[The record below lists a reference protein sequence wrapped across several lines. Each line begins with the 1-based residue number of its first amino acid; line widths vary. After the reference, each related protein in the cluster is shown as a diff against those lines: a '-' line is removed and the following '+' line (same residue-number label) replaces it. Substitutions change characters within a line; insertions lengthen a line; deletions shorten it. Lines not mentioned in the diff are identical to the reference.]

1 MAILKVANRYF
12 EFDEASA
19 FIETTTASHFDSAFT
34 SNGMTSL
41 FSGNDLLAFLALNTP
56 GTDATQWFRFRVF
69 PHAGSGNDSNSTV
82 SWFTLFNSSGV
93 AVADIKKT
101 TNTAETSALRV
112 FGSSTVTSAASV
124 SFPINTAA
132 MVDVRVSVTGLTTVV
147 DVYIND
153 VLAMTATNTN
163 NGSRGIPNRAVWR
176 SGHVGYVQ
184 SRRFS
189 YSEFIVANTSTLGM
203 RLDELQVNTAGFY
216 SDMTGTLSNL
226 NTEDPTTGL
235 LTDAAGERSSWNPVA
250 YAGSGGIVAVVAS
263 ARSHRK
269 SGVPSK
275 LCHFLRM
282 SGVDYDGTERTIG
295 EHTVHQQVWE
305 TNPATGLAW
314 VGANLS
320 GIQVGMKSAA

>member
-12 EFDEASA
+12 EFDEVSA
-19 FIETTTASHFDSAFT
+19 FIETTTANHFDSAFT
-34 SNGMTSL
+34 SSAMTSL
-41 FSGNDLLAFLALNTP
+41 LAGNDVLAYIALNTP
-56 GTDATQWFRFRVF
+56 GTDATQWFRFRVY

-82 SWFTLFNSSGV
+82 AWFTLFNSSGV

-101 TNTAETSALRV
+101 ANTAETSAIRV
-112 FGSSTVTSAASV
+112 FGTSTVTSAGTF

-132 MVDVRVSVTGLTTVV
+132 MIDVRVNVVGLTTVV
-147 DVYIND
+147 DVYVND

-176 SGHVGYVQ
+176 SGHAGYTQ

-216 SDMTGTLSNL
+216 SDMTGTLTDL
-226 NTEDPTTGL
+226 NTENPTTGL
-235 LTDAAGERSSWNPVA
+235 LTDAVGERSAWNPVA

-269 SGVPSK
+269 SGTPSK

-282 SGVDYDGTERTIG
+282 SGVDYDGTERDIG
-295 EHTVHQQVWE
+295 EHSVYQQIWE
-305 TNPATGLAW
+305 TNPATGVAW
-314 VGANLS
+314 TGANLS
-320 GIQVGMKSAA
+320 GIQVGLKSAA